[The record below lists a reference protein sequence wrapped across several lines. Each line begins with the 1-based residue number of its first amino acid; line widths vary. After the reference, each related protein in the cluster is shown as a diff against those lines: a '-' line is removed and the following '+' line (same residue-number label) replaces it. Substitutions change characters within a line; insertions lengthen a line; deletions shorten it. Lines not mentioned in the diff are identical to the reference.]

1 MTTSTKS
8 LITQFFEFVFGEEQ
22 GYVCIA
28 TADVD
33 KENFRQSFFSWPD
46 RSEDLAIF
54 IQRNS
59 RRKNVWYCV
68 NLLSKEER
76 KKDNCLPGNVLWADL
91 DACDYKDVDPPPQCV
106 VESSPNRYQG
116 IWRLDGIVDPYV
128 AENYSKKIAY
138 KYAENGAD
146 PSGWDLT
153 QLLRVPFTF
162 NYKYDGAPKVQLIHT
177 LETLLPI
184 TVFEDIEDAA
194 PDTDDSQIPDIPNP
208 LELPDPEQVIYKY
221 WINLQ
226 RTPFKDLYENEP
238 DKDDDWSKILW
249 RLINI
254 CIEAGMDNEEAF
266 AVAIASGCNKYRR
279 DDRPISLLWR
289 EVNKAD
295 RAHSK
300 LSILSG
306 TFKPIIMPEIANL
319 EFDHFGFFKDYMTWG
334 EQATDAVPA
343 YHELGAF
350 VTLSAVLAQS
360 IRLKTSYGE
369 MVPNLWGLV
378 LGDSTL
384 TRKTTAMR
392 MCMDL
397 IQEIDQDMILATDG
411 SVEGILTGLSLRP
424 SQTSIFY
431 KDEVSGF
438 FDSMNK
444 RDYLAGMPETLTQLY
459 DVPRLLNRRL
469 RKETITIQSPIFIF
483 FGGGIKDKV
492 HSLVSDE
499 YILSGF
505 LPRFLIV
512 SGDADVSKIRTTGP
526 ATPEI
531 VELRQNVLRGVADLY
546 ETYVRSERVE
556 IAGQIAE
563 LDAVIDAQL
572 TEDAWKRYQEL
583 EMDMVKAAS
592 ESPMSML
599 ALPTFERMSRS
610 VLKMSVLVGATRQ
623 EPQDGRIEVE
633 ETDVSYAAS
642 FIQRWGNHTID
653 LIQNSGR
660 TTAQRTID
668 RVLEAIEK
676 NPGIARGKLMQHY
689 KLRKR
694 EMDEIQG
701 TLEDRGQVKV
711 TREGRGV
718 RLWAV

>member
-1 MTTSTKS
+1 
-8 LITQFFEFVFGEEQ
+8 
-22 GYVCIA
+22 
-28 TADVD
+28 
-33 KENFRQSFFSWPD
+33 
-46 RSEDLAIF
+46 
-54 IQRNS
+54 
-59 RRKNVWYCV
+59 V

-76 KKDNCLPGNVLWADL
+76 KKENCVPGNILWADL
-91 DACDYKDVDPPPQCV
+91 DNCDYNDVDPTPQCV

-138 KYAENGAD
+138 KYADNGAD

-153 QLLRVPFTF
+153 QLLRVPFTW
-162 NYKYDGAPKVQLIHT
+162 NYKYDEHPKVELLHT

-184 TVFEDIEDAA
+184 TIFAELDSTSEDTEE
-194 PDTDDSQIPDIPNP
+194 SQVPDIPNP
-208 LELPDPEQVIYKY
+208 LELPDHEQVIYKY
-221 WINLQ
+221 WVNLSK
-226 RTPFKDLYENEP
+226 TGFKDIFENEP

-254 CIEAGMDNEEAF
+254 CIEAGMSNEEVF
-266 AVAIASGCNKYRR
+266 SVAIASGCNKYRR

-289 EVNKAD
+289 EINKAD
-295 RAHSK
+295 RSHSK
-300 LSILSG
+300 LSILTG
-306 TFKPIIMPEIANL
+306 TFKPIIMPQISSG
-319 EFDHFGFFKDYMTWG
+319 EFKHEGFFDSYLTWG
-334 EQATDAVPA
+334 EQATDAVAA

-350 VTLSAVLAQS
+350 ITVSAVVAQNV
-360 IRLKTSYGE
+360 RLKTSYGE
-369 MVPNLWGLV
+369 MIPNLWGLV

-438 FDSMNK
+438 FDSMNRK
-444 RDYLAGMPETLTQLY
+444 DYLAGMPETLTQLY
-459 DVPRLLNRRL
+459 DVPKLLNRRL

-492 HSLVSDE
+492 YSLISDE

-531 VELRQNVLRGVADLY
+531 MELRQDVLRDVANLY
-546 ETYVRSERVE
+546 EVYVRVQAVE
-556 IAGQIAE
+556 IAGQNVEMNAVVDAE
-563 LDAVIDAQL
+563 L
-572 TEDAWKRYQEL
+572 TSDAWKRYQQL

-592 ESPMSML
+592 DSPVSML

-610 VLKMSVLVGATRQ
+610 VLKMAVLAGATRQ
-623 EPQDGRIEVE
+623 EPQEGRIEIE
-633 ETDVSYAAS
+633 ENDVNYAAS
-642 FIQRWGNHTID
+642 FMQKWGNHTID

-660 TTAQRTID
+660 TTAQRIVD
-668 RVLEAIEK
+668 RILEAIERS
-676 NPGIARGKLMQHY
+676 PGISRSKIMQHY

-701 TLEDRGQVKV
+701 TLEDRGQVRIV
-711 TREGRGV
+711 REGRGV